1 MRFPRDVRLS
11 ELAQR
16 VFRAAAE
23 GDRVARQMLDEMA
36 DEIVVTAIAAIR
48 HLHVTTRDVHV
59 VLGGGVFRSRDSRLM
74 SRIRTGIAAV
84 APTAQIRRLEAPQV
98 PWRGPDRPGPHQ
110 SGQDSGSA
118 L

>member
-11 ELAQR
+11 ELAPL

-48 HLHVTTRDVHV
+48 RLHVTTRDVYV

-74 SRIRTGIAAV
+74 SRPPFINDRAGPTPRYRTCGPLFGCDARRRPARIR
-84 APTAQIRRLEAPQV
+84 
-98 PWRGPDRPGPHQ
+98 
-110 SGQDSGSA
+110 
-118 L
+118 